1 MNDKTHIINQ
11 HVLDIQCDAL
21 AVEAIE
27 PMYLDAIYERN
38 NAPLGSKE
46 FHEAMKESNKQ
57 ENLASLF
64 AFDDECHSF
73 TESLEEAC
81 LMRLNYVVN
90 SDVFMAGAGRPIS
103 IKKGTTAYR
112 RYGRYHVL
120 CFKIHNGKRVG
131 WECFV
136 PDHCVDVA
144 E

>member
-1 MNDKTHIINQ
+1 MTDKTTIINQ

-21 AVEAIE
+21 AIEAME
-27 PMYLDAIYERN
+27 DCYLDAVYERN
-38 NAPLGSKE
+38 NAPLGSAK
-46 FHEAMKESNKQ
+46 FHDAIKQSNKH

-73 TESLEEAC
+73 TESLQEAS
-81 LMRLNYVVN
+81 LMRLSYVVN
-90 SDVFMAGAGRPIS
+90 SDVFIAGGRRPIS

-120 CFKIHNGKRVG
+120 CFKIHNGERVG
-131 WECFV
+131 WECFI